1 MSFVS
6 NVDAIVKHL
15 GAQYPGIVMNLASV
29 RWESDEERDSFLQM
43 MSGRLAR

>member
-15 GAQYPGIVMNLASV
+15 GAQHPGIVMNLASV
-29 RWESDEERDSFLQM
+29 RWESDEERDSFLRTI
-43 MSGRLAR
+43 SGRFS

>member
-15 GAQYPGIVMNLASV
+15 GAQHPGIVMNLASV
-29 RWESDEERDSFLQM
+29 RWESGEERDTFLRTI
-43 MSGRLAR
+43 SGRFS

>member
-6 NVDAIVKHL
+6 NVDSVVRHL

-29 RWESDEERDSFLQM
+29 QWDSDDDRDSFLRIL
-43 MSGRLAR
+43 SGRLN

>member
-6 NVDAIVKHL
+6 NVDAVVRHL

-29 RWESDEERDSFLQM
+29 KWDSDDDRDAFLRFL
-43 MSGRLAR
+43 SGRLS

>member
-6 NVDAIVKHL
+6 NVDAVVKHL

-29 RWESDEERDSFLQM
+29 KWESDEDRESFLRM
-43 MSGRLAR
+43 LSGRLS